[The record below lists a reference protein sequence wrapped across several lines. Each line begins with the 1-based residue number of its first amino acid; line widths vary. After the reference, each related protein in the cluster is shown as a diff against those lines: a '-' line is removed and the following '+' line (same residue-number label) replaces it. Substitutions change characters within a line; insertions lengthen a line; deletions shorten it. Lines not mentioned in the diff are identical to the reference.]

1 MYDYIIV
8 GQGISG
14 TLLAYFLLQQQK
26 KLLIIDAAHQQTASR
41 VAAGLINPITGR
53 HFVKTW
59 MVEELLPIATTT
71 YRNLEQLLGIPILIE
86 YPLTRVI
93 SDTKSYNDWLV
104 RSSNIDLAPYVA
116 TNPDA
121 KDYTPFLND
130 VQQVI
135 AFRQTSRVRMAALVD
150 AYKPLL
156 QQQTT
161 YEQAAFDYEAL
172 QLVQGGVQYKN
183 WQAKRVIFAEGY
195 RAIHNPY
202 FNYMPF
208 WPAKGDVL
216 LVKIPNYPASKEL
229 LKHGVFIIP
238 LSEPDLYW
246 VGSSYQRNYTSTVP
260 EPDARQELENRLQR
274 ILKLPFEVIEHKV
287 AIRPTVRDR
296 RPFIGAHPEHPNLYL
311 FNGMGA
317 KGASLAPFW
326 ANALVQHLENQ
337 QPLDKRVQLTRYL
350 RYFYDRTLKK

>member
-14 TLLAYFLLQQQK
+14 TLLAHFLLQQK
-26 KLLIIDAAHQQTASR
+26 KNILIVDAVHAQAASR

-59 MVEELLPIATTT
+59 MIDELLPTAVETYRALEELLGISI
-71 YRNLEQLLGIPILIE
+71 LEE
-86 YPLTRVI
+86 SPLVRVI

-104 RSSNIDLAPYVA
+104 RSSNPDLHPYV
-116 TNPDA
+116 DA
-121 KDYTPFLND
+121 PRQTSAYSSFLKE

-135 AFRQTSRVRMAALVD
+135 TFKQTSRVRMNALIE
-150 AYKPLL
+150 AYRPLL
-156 QQQTT
+156 K
-161 YEQAAFDYEAL
+161 EQATYAQEIFDYASF
-172 QLVQGGVQYKN
+172 QLLEEGVQYKN
-183 WQAKRVIFAEGY
+183 WKAKRIIFAEGY
-195 RAIHNPY
+195 RAIYNPY

-216 LVKIPNYPASKEL
+216 LVKIPNYPATNEL
-229 LKHGVFIIP
+229 LKHGVFIVP

-246 VGSSYQRNYTSTVP
+246 VGSSYQRNYTSTEP
-260 EPDARQELENRLQR
+260 EQDARQTLEQRLQR
-274 ILKLPFEVIEHKV
+274 ILQLPFEVVEHKV
-287 AIRPTVRDR
+287 AVRPTVRDR
-296 RPFIGAHPEHPNLYL
+296 RPFIGPHPEHPALYL

-326 ANALVQHLENQ
+326 AKALVDHLELGR
-337 QPLDKRVQLTRYL
+337 PLDKSVHLSRYL
-350 RYFYDRTLKK
+350 RYFHDRTLKK

>member
-14 TLLAYFLLQQQK
+14 TLLAHFLLQQK
-26 KLLIIDAAHQQTASR
+26 KRLLIVDAAHSQAASK

-59 MVEELLPIATTT
+59 MIDDLLPIAIQT
-71 YRNLEQLLGIPILIE
+71 YRSLEELLGISILE
-86 YPLTRVI
+86 ESPLVRVI

-104 RSSNIDLAPYVA
+104 RSSNPDLHPYVA
-116 TNPDA
+116 APRQA
-121 KDYTPFLND
+121 APYHSFLQE

-135 AFRQTSRVRMAALVD
+135 TFQQTGRVRMQALVE
-150 AYKPLL
+150 AYSALL
-156 QQQTT
+156 KEQTT
-161 YEQAAFDYEAL
+161 YEQAAFDYKAF
-172 QLVQGGVQYKN
+172 QLIDEGVQYKH
-183 WQAKRVIFAEGY
+183 WRAKRVIFAEGY
-195 RAIHNPY
+195 RAIDNPY

-216 LVKIPNYPASKEL
+216 LVKIPNYPASTEL
-229 LKHGVFIIP
+229 LKHGVFIVP
-238 LSEPDLYW
+238 LTEPDLYW
-246 VGSSYQRNYTSTVP
+246 VGSSYLRNYQSTL
-260 EPDARQELENRLQR
+260 PDPAAGKELETRLKR
-274 ILKLPFEVIEHKV
+274 ILKLPFDVVEHKV

-296 RPFIGAHPEHPNLYL
+296 RPFIGPHPKFPALYL

-326 ANALVQHLENQ
+326 AKALVEHLELGK
-337 QPLDKRVQLTRYL
+337 PLDKSVQLSRYI
-350 RYFYDRTLKK
+350 RYFHDRTLKK